1 MPIEKYGEVII
12 SEKVVLITH
21 FTFNRM
27 VWPEPQ
33 MATIAWAKK
42 KLEIA
47 EAELRK
53 EKKDTAHD

>member
-1 MPIEKYGEVII
+1 
-12 SEKVVLITH
+12 
-21 FTFNRM
+21 M